1 MYIYIFFFNT
11 FEDLFIITR
20 NMKILAI
27 LWLFCIFRNICYREL
42 SNISFFFVRLILITS
57 FFDLSKI
64 VTNNLL
70 QRYYSAS
77 CDSIHTRLIEQ
88 IYKSDRVSSIYVSHS
103 IVIKM
108 KLLTHFPACTFVN
121 KICESDIEF
130 Q

>member
-1 MYIYIFFFNT
+1 
-11 FEDLFIITR
+11 
-20 NMKILAI
+20 MKIYKK
-27 LWLFCIFRNICYREL
+27 RENISHFMIVLHFSKYLLLL